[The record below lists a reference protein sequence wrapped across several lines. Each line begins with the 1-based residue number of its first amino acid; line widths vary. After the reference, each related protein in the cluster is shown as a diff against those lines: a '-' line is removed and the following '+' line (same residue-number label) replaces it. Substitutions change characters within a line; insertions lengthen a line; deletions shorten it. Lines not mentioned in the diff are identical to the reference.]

1 MKMSKLLSIFYLDDT
16 GYSSFNSSTSIFDKD
31 NNENVHHSTK
41 ATVNERKVCRFE
53 SFNICFLMCYLFVSS
68 HDEN

>member
-53 SFNICFLMCYLFVSS
+53 
-68 HDEN
+68 